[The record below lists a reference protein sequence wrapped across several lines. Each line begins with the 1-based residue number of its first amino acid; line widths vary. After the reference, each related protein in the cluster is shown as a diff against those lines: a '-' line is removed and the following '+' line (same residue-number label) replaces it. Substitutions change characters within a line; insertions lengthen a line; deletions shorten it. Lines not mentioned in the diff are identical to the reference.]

1 MRQKGRG
8 GAARQ
13 RREGEGRGVGGR
25 TDRRSDK
32 KFISINNH
40 RAGGG
45 KKREL
50 ADEHGKLACFFGGWQ
65 LRAETSDMTPGDC

>member
-45 KKREL
+45 KKES
-50 ADEHGKLACFFGGWQ
+50 WQ
-65 LRAETSDMTPGDC
+65 TSTENWHVLLEAGS